1 MTTYSVIY
9 TGFYS
14 ATICLIAIQFMYR
27 YWAVF
32 DENKLIFFE
41 GWRSL
46 IWVVYLLYFGAQWA
60 IGAYNFVKTDE
71 VARNYFREE
80 MILRYNVSVDDL
92 PSLAM
97 VAFDP
102 KSGDIRWWNLMT
114 VVNMSFIM
122 TIQYAIMI
130 HCGYSMFAK
139 MEEKL
144 QNFST
149 THKNHHKQIFKT
161 LMLQPVTLLT
171 MADSYLPWVTLSH
184 AIAIFGF
191 FSSIIAGSILTF
203 LNVFCVGKVFGSYKY
218 LVIIFTCVGMVFA
231 TFEVIFSPNMHSFNG
246 ATIYFTLS
254 RPFGLST
261 NVMSVSIVV
270 YSGLYAATIC
280 LIAVQFIYRYWAVFD
295 ENKLEF
301 FQGWRSLIWV
311 AYVLYFGAQWAIG
324 AYIFGV
330 TDEVARN
337 YIREEMMLRYNAN
350 VDDLPILASVAFD
363 PTTGDVRWRN
373 VMTILNMS
381 LIMTIQYAIMIHCGY
396 SMFVKM
402 EEKLQNFS
410 TSHRNHHKQL
420 FKTLLLQDEMGGN
433 AYELRSCDGKWII
446 RREIT

>member
-1 MTTYSVIY
+1 MGMIFATLEVIFFPNMHSFNSATFYFTLSRPFGLSTNMLSTSLVIY

-32 DENKLIFFE
+32 DENKLVFFE

-46 IWVVYLLYFGAQWA
+46 IWVAYVLYFGAQWA

-80 MILRYNVSVDDL
+80 MLLRYNVSVDDL

-144 QNFST
+144 QNFSSA
-149 THKNHHKQIFKT
+149 HRNHHKQIFKT
-161 LMLQPVTLLT
+161 LMLQITVPSIFLFIPLSFIIYIPLLELQLSLPT
-171 MADSYLPWVTLSH
+171 GVLLSGFSLYPAADS
-184 AIAIFGF
+184 IM
-191 FSSIIAGSILTF
+191 
-203 LNVFCVGKVFGSYKY
+203 
-218 LVIIFTCVGMVFA
+218 VI
-231 TFEVIFSPNMHSFNG
+231 
-246 ATIYFTLS
+246 
-254 RPFGLST
+254 
-261 NVMSVSIVV
+261 
-270 YSGLYAATIC
+270 
-280 LIAVQFIYRYWAVFD
+280 
-295 ENKLEF
+295 
-301 FQGWRSLIWV
+301 
-311 AYVLYFGAQWAIG
+311 
-324 AYIFGV
+324 
-330 TDEVARN
+330 
-337 YIREEMMLRYNAN
+337 EEMMSRYNAN

-373 VMTILNMS
+373 VRTILNMS
-381 LIMTIQYAIMIHCGY
+381 LIMNIQYAIMIQCGY

-420 FKTLLLQDEMGGN
+420 FKTLMLQITVPSIFLFTPLSFIIYFPLFEIELSLPTGVLLSGFSLYPAVDSIMVMCIVAEYRDRLKKILLGLRKSVCLCKTNRVEQHGN
-433 AYELRSCDGKWII
+433 QTAESL
-446 RREIT
+446 